1 MQQTSVSD
9 GSLDSAASASR
20 SGHAYGEYFCYAA
33 LLVALAAFGTVRFHF
48 RSLPLERDEGEY
60 AYMGQ
65 LMLQGVPPY
74 QLAFTM
80 KLPGT
85 CAAYAAM
92 MAVFGQTPAG
102 IRLGMIVVTTLCAI
116 LVFLLGKRLDG
127 SLAGTIAAIT
137 YIFLAIRPGVLGLEG
152 HATHF
157 VVLTA
162 LAGILVILQAI
173 GQERVSLFFASGL
186 LFGLSFLMK
195 QPGIFF
201 ALFAGCYWLLTEWKR
216 GLLCKNL
223 ALRGGAFVAGFVF
236 PYGLLCLWLVRAGV
250 FSNFWFWTWTYA
262 REYGSIM
269 SLADSWRLYLKFT
282 LPWAVRPFVLWEIAL
297 AGLAAPLWSRYA
309 RAHRGFVTGFLV
321 TSALAVCPGL
331 YFRPHYFIFLLPA
344 VALCVGIAVECARR
358 ELERRN
364 RRSLAFV
371 PLLVFAIAYLASVH
385 GQWKTY
391 SHLDP
396 AALSRKLY
404 NDGEAFPEDV
414 TVADFVRAHAAPG
427 DQLGIIGSEPEICFY
442 TRLRCAGGYIY
453 MYPLME
459 RQRFAKQMQQEM
471 RQEFE
476 STRPRFVVYVDDS
489 WSWNW
494 EFTLQENRPFFDW
507 AWGFVH
513 REYELVDEVL
523 VTDNRGE
530 TSHLW
535 GDRPM
540 LYVFRRTDLPPRAD
554 ETFKGDPFAGQAR
567 GTDKLDERNL
577 LQPQSRFLLTSRL
590 DGLACAA
597 CYSPISSWR

>member
-1 MQQTSVSD
+1 MEQTSASD

-20 SGHAYGEYFCYAA
+20 SGHAYGKYFCYAA

-74 QLAFTM
+74 QLAYTM

-116 LVFLLGKRLDG
+116 LVFQLGKRLYG

-201 ALFAGCYWLLTEWKR
+201 ALFAGCYWLWTEGKR
-216 GLLCKNL
+216 GLLWKNL
-223 ALRGGAFVAGFVF
+223 ALRGGAFVAGVVL

-250 FSNFWFWTWTYA
+250 FPNFWFWTWTYA
-262 REYGSIM
+262 LQYASIT

-297 AGLAAPLWSRYA
+297 VGLAAPLWSRYA
-309 RAHRGFVTGFLV
+309 HAHSGFVTGFLV
-321 TSALAVCPGL
+321 TSVFAVCPGL
-331 YFRPHYFIFLLPA
+331 YFRPHYFILLLPA
-344 VALCVGIAVECARR
+344 VALCVGIAVQCARR
-358 ELERRN
+358 ELDRRN
-364 RRSLAFV
+364 RRSLGLV
-371 PLLVFAIAYLASVH
+371 PLLLFAIAYLASVH

-391 SHLDP
+391 FHLDP
-396 AALSRKLY
+396 TALSRKLY
-404 NDGEAFPEDV
+404 NDGVANSEDV
-414 TVADFVRAHAAPG
+414 AVADIVKAHAMPR

-442 TRLRCAGGYIY
+442 TRLRCTGGYIY

-459 RQRFAKQMQQEM
+459 RQRLAQQMQREM
-471 RQEFE
+471 RQQFE
-476 STRPRFVVYVDDS
+476 STRPRFVVFVDGS
-489 WSWNW
+489 WSWDW
-494 EFTLQENRPFFDW
+494 KFTLQENRPFFEW

-513 REYELVDEVL
+513 TGYELVDEVP
-523 VTDNRGE
+523 VTDAGGE
-530 TSHLW
+530 PSHLR
-535 GDRPM
+535 GDGPM
-540 LYVFRRTDLPPRAD
+540 LYVFRRTDLP
-554 ETFKGDPFAGQAR
+554 Q
-567 GTDKLDERNL
+567 
-577 LQPQSRFLLTSRL
+577 
-590 DGLACAA
+590 
-597 CYSPISSWR
+597 